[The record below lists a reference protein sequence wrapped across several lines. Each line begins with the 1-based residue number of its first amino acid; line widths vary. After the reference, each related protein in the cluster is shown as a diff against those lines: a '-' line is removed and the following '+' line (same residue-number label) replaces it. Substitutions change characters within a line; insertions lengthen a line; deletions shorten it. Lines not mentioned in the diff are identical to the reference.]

1 MKWHILTFSART
13 SNFIYQYI
21 GGPTS
26 IDLICLQETWL
37 SSESSTLLYDLPNYQ
52 LISRGKYCSNHG
64 GLITYVHNNYN
75 WEPLNVN
82 DQTTGWEN
90 LFVKITHRS
99 QNTKKYIIGNVYR
112 VPNETVHDL
121 QIFNDEFAE
130 TLEILQSK
138 RLQIYLCGDYNI
150 DLLKIYQ
157 KNQNNLFFENLIA
170 AGFQPKISLP
180 TRLTDYSATL
190 IDNIFC
196 NRIDN
201 NESGILINHISDHQ
215 MIYTYSTE
223 KVYTTCVRQ
232 YVELETNDAQAMNT
246 FLNKLQ
252 DSNITDK
259 LDQDPN
265 TDPNENLKQF
275 LDTFTHLKNEHLPKR
290 RVTLNKRKHKV
301 QPWMTTAILK
311 SINSRDKLYKS
322 LMLTPRESPIILKFQ
337 RNFKTYKNIIRRC
350 IMLAKRDYYNKL
362 FYKHSKNL
370 KMTWKAINDTLNRHK
385 TKSRF
390 PETFKQSNGKIISDP
405 KEIATAFNDY
415 FISIGEMGAVTQPPN
430 CHFSDYLGN
439 KPKCNLQFHRITQG
453 DVAQIIDSLKPKT
466 STGIDNISSKLL
478 KRTKDNITAPLTIII
493 NQMITSGIFP
503 DALKISKVI
512 PLYKKGDELLLSNYR
527 PTALLTSISKI
538 FEKAILTQLT
548 LYLEDNKMIHP
559 HQYGFRKRHSTEYA
573 ALHITDYINYK
584 MDVGKIPVNVYL
596 DLSKAFDTLIDEL
609 AYKLIKSYLENRK
622 QFVEF
627 NKECSEMK
635 SIENG
640 VPQGSILG
648 PLLLLIYINDIPNAS
663 NIFNFLMYADD
674 TTLYCCLEDINHV
687 NKQAILNQEL
697 DQIHNWLIANGLKL
711 NTNKSKYMVFAKPN
725 RNIPIIELH
734 IDTANIDKVQNFNFL
749 GLHVSSDITW
759 NLHMDEVS
767 KKISRITGILKKL
780 QLIVPKNILLT
791 IYHTEPLFKFYDIL
805 KVNDIYKYKLLTFY
819 YNIKRSNVPVYL
831 SKFLPDVSHG
841 ARNYEIRNPRLQP
854 PVYFHEYITG
864 TCRYQL
870 TVLLNEI
877 NSIVEP
883 LDPLKSVVNNVQNVT
898 LLGLK
903 RTIKSYLLQKYS
915 YYCVIPICYVCQH
928 YVV

>member
-1 MKWHILTFSART
+1 M
-13 SNFIYQYI
+13 
-21 GGPTS
+21 
-26 IDLICLQETWL
+26 
-37 SSESSTLLYDLPNYQ
+37 
-52 LISRGKYCSNHG
+52 
-64 GLITYVHNNYN
+64 
-75 WEPLNVN
+75 
-82 DQTTGWEN
+82 
-90 LFVKITHRS
+90 
-99 QNTKKYIIGNVYR
+99 
-112 VPNETVHDL
+112 
-121 QIFNDEFAE
+121 
-130 TLEILQSK
+130 
-138 RLQIYLCGDYNI
+138 
-150 DLLKIYQ
+150 
-157 KNQNNLFFENLIA
+157 
-170 AGFQPKISLP
+170 
-180 TRLTDYSATL
+180 
-190 IDNIFC
+190 
-196 NRIDN
+196 
-201 NESGILINHISDHQ
+201 
-215 MIYTYSTE
+215 
-223 KVYTTCVRQ
+223 YTTHVRQ

-246 FLNKLQ
+246 FVNKLQ

-290 RVTLNKRKHKV
+290 RVKLNKRKHKV

-322 LMLTPRESPIILKFQ
+322 LMLTPRDSPNYLEVQ

-362 FYKHSKNL
+362 FNKHSKNL

-415 FISIGEMGAVTQPPN
+415 FISIGEMGAVTQSPN

-439 KPKCNLQFHRITQG
+439 KPKCNLQFHPITQF

-478 KRTKDNITAPLTIII
+478 KRTKDSITAPLTIII

-527 PTALLTSISKI
+527 PIALLPSISKI

-573 ALHITDYINYK
+573 ALHITDYIKYK

-596 DLSKAFDTLIDEL
+596 DLSKAFDTLIHSTLLYKIKHYGIDGL

-648 PLLLLIYINDIPNAS
+648 PLLFLIYINDIPNAS

-697 DQIHNWLIANGLKL
+697 DHIHNWLIANGLKL

-725 RNIPIIELH
+725 RNIPVIELH

-791 IYHTEPLFKFYDIL
+791 IYNTLILPHINYGLLVWGNQSGKILQLQKKAIRAVSCAGYISHTEPLFKFYDIL
-805 KVNDIYKYKLLTFY
+805 KVNDIYKYKLLILY
-819 YNIKRSNVPVYL
+819 YNIKRLNVPVYL

-854 PVYFHEYITG
+854 PVHIHEYITG

-915 YYCVIPICYVCQH
+915 YYCVIPNCYVCQH